1 MPTYDPLTDNTN
13 VQLEAIVTLPIKSK
27 LNEAYMLVAKLN
39 FNVNHF

>member
-13 VQLEAIVTLPIKSK
+13 VQLEAIVTPIKSK
-27 LNEAYMLVAKLN
+27 LNEASMLVAKLN